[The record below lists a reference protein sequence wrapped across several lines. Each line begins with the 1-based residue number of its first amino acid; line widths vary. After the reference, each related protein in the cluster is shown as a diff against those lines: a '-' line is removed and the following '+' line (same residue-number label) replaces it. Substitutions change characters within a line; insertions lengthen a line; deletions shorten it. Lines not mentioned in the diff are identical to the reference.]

1 MRQVFESE
9 NISFVKVTEELLQDY
24 LTLINDRD
32 TAWWIGHLT
41 EPVTE
46 EAETQWIRDKLD
58 SKARIWSM
66 IEKKTGDFIGNIEL
80 MDIRDAAGEMGIAVT
95 AEKQDMGCGTEAI
108 KSLMEYAT
116 DCLGLRRIF
125 LKAYPENARAIHVY
139 EKCGFCEYDR
149 NENNVFLEIFR

>member
-66 IEKKTGDFIGNIEL
+66 IEKKTGEFIGNIEL
-80 MDIRDAAGEMGIAVT
+80 MNIRDASGEMGIAVT
-95 AEKQDMGCGTEAI
+95 AKKQDMGFGTEAI
-108 KSLMEYAT
+108 RALMEYAT
-116 DCLGLRRIF
+116 DCLDLRRIY
-125 LKAYPENARAIHVY
+125 LKAYPENTRAIHVY

-149 NENNVFLEIFR
+149 NGDDVFLEIIR

>member
-41 EPVTE
+41 EPVSA
-46 EAETQWIRDKLD
+46 EAEMKWIQDKLD

-80 MDIRDAAGEMGIAVT
+80 MDIRDASGEMGIAVT
-95 AEKQDMGCGTEAI
+95 AKKQDMGFGTEAI
-108 KSLMEYAT
+108 RTLMEYAT
-116 DCLGLRRIF
+116 DCLGLRRIC

-149 NENNVFLEIFR
+149 NADDVFLEIIR